1 MRGDKTKKD
10 MFDYSGPTK
19 SERKNDKS
27 KVKKLREELSEIKKM
42 NDKQWQYFID
52 AVEALTN
59 RINKLE
65 EKK

>member
-1 MRGDKTKKD
+1 MRGDKTPKD
-10 MFDYSGPTK
+10 MFVYSVSTK
-19 SERKNDKS
+19 SEKKKDKS
-27 KVKKLREELSEIKKM
+27 KVKELRGQLSEIKKM
-42 NDKQWQYFID
+42 NDKRWQYFID